1 MYQRKNRFAVLV
13 FLMVIVAGFLFFLD
27 LLLGSVR
34 ISLHEVYNVIFN
46 TGAAKE
52 HFTAIIKDFRLPKAI
67 TAVSAGIALSISG
80 LQMQTLFRNP
90 LAGPYVLGISAGAS
104 LGVAILV
111 LGFSSFLGIAGLR
124 GLEGWSLVFAAWLGS
139 GSILFLILV
148 ISLRVRDIM
157 TILIL
162 GIMFGSA
169 ISAIVSILQYFSEET
184 MLKVFVV
191 WTMGSL
197 GTVSV
202 SQLKI
207 MVPALAVGLLL
218 AIITIKPLNA
228 FLMGENYA
236 RSLGVSVRTSRFI
249 IFISTS
255 MLAGTTT
262 AFCGPIGF
270 IGIAVPHVAR
280 LIFNTTDHRKLLPA
294 TALIGSIVLL
304 LSDIISHLPG
314 KDFILP
320 INSVTALIG
329 IPVVIWIILKN
340 RGIKGSWG

>member
-1 MYQRKNRFAVLV
+1 MPRGKNKFLFLVL
-13 FLMVIVAGFLFFLD
+13 LMVLITGMLFFLD
-27 LLLGSVR
+27 LLLGSVKV
-34 ISLHEVYNVIFN
+34 SVTEVFNVIFKR
-46 TGAAKE
+46 GIAPG
-52 HFTAIIKDFRLPKAI
+52 HLTAIIMEFRLPKAI

-111 LGFSSFLGIAGLR
+111 LGFSSFLGIAGLH
-124 GLEGWSLVFAAWLGS
+124 GMEGWSIVFAAWAGAA
-139 GSILFLILV
+139 GILFLILIV
-148 ISLRVRDIM
+148 STRVRDIM

-207 MVPALAVGLLL
+207 MVPALALGLLL

-236 RSLGVSVRTSRFI
+236 RSLGVGVKTSRFI

-255 MLAGTTT
+255 MLAGTVT

-280 LIFNTTDHRKLLPA
+280 LLFNTTDHRKLLPA
-294 TALIGSIVLL
+294 TALIGAMVLL
-304 LSDIISHLPG
+304 IADIVSHLPG

-329 IPVVIWIILKN
+329 IPVVIWIILRN